1 LRLSFNNEHIV
12 FTEPLSTIEFVLS
25 ILRQSSILPAVKD
38 TKLNSVRWLWCRMF
52 VISIL
57 LTQLTLCLA
66 QQQVIIKTTHVAG
79 SVYMLEGRGGNI
91 GVSVGE
97 DGILI
102 VDNQFANLA
111 PQIESALSELSK
123 GELKFVLNTHWHGD
137 HTGGNAHFGQKATIV
152 AHDNVR
158 TRLKNKASTPKNALP
173 VITFKESS
181 SVHFNGEE
189 IRLLHL
195 GAGHTDGDVIVW
207 FTESNVVHMGDQ
219 FFNRRFP
226 YIDLASGGRVAGY
239 QKNVELVL
247 NGLPEGA
254 KIIPGHGALAEKQD
268 LQIFSTMLKETI
280 NPVRQAISLGKTL
293 DQIQATGIDDKYKT
307 WGGGFINTSRWLQI
321 VYNSLTSER

>member
-1 LRLSFNNEHIV
+1 VKNSKTNRVHWFGSKL
-12 FTEPLSTIEFVLS
+12 FV
-25 ILRQSSILPAVKD
+25 V
-38 TKLNSVRWLWCRMF
+38 
-52 VISIL
+52 SIL
-57 LTQLTLCLA
+57 LAQLTVCFA
-66 QQQVIIKTTHVAG
+66 QEKGVIKTTHVAG
-79 SVYMLEGRGGNI
+79 NVYMLEGRGGNI

-111 PQIESALSELSK
+111 PQIEAALSELSK
-123 GELKFVLNTHWHGD
+123 GELKFVLNTHSHGD

-158 TRLKNKASTPKNALP
+158 TRLKNKSSMAKSALP

-219 FFNRRFP
+219 FFNKRFP

-239 QKNVELVL
+239 QKNVDLVL

-254 KIIPGHGALAEKQD
+254 KIIPGHGALADKQD
-268 LQIFSTMLKETI
+268 LQIFSTMLKDTI

-293 DQIQATGIDDKYKT
+293 DQIKAAGVDEKYKI
-307 WGGGFINTSRWLQI
+307 WAVGSINTSRWLQI
-321 VYNSLTSER
+321 VYNSLTSE